1 MKNTQKGFTL
11 IELLVVIAIIGI
23 LSSIVIA
30 SLNSART
37 KGAVSAAKSG
47 AAQLRTQS
55 EVYYDGLGL
64 GAGYSTSTTG
74 CFVSIPNAAATAAT
88 GTAAAL
94 GATGCMFAD
103 TTVISQMRQMSAN
116 TASYVIGNVSTDGQK
131 WAVSTVLKGSGNVNY
146 CVDNSGNTK
155 EQSTATVSQTTGV
168 CS

>member
-55 EVYYDGLGL
+55 EVYYDGLGAGTGYATSSTCAISANGTTASGTATTL
-64 GAGYSTSTTG
+64 GPTG
-74 CFVSIPNAAATAAT
+74 CLF
-88 GTAAAL
+88 G
-94 GATGCMFAD
+94 D
-103 TTVISQMRQMSAN
+103 TTVQSQMKQMGAN
-116 TASYVIGNVSTDGQK
+116 TATVVIGNVSADFQK
-131 WAVSTVLKGSGNVNY
+131 WAVSTTLKGSGNIYY

-155 EQSTATVSQTTGV
+155 EQAASAGAVATAGI
-168 CS
+168 CA

>member
-55 EVYYDGLGL
+55 EVYYDGAGAGTGYATAAATCTISQPISGAAPTL
-64 GAGYSTSTTG
+64 GAGVASTTCLFG
-74 CFVSIPNAAATAAT
+74 DSTVQSQIKQIATNANAA
-88 GTAAAL
+88 
-94 GATGCMFAD
+94 
-103 TTVISQMRQMSAN
+103 
-116 TASYVIGNVSTDGQK
+116 VIGNVSADYQK
-131 WAVSTVLKGSGNVNY
+131 WAVSTTLKNGSQY
-146 CVDNSGNTK
+146 CIDNSGNTK
-155 EQSTATVSQTTGV
+155 EQTTTAAGSGV

>member
-55 EVYYDGLGL
+55 EVYYDGAGAGTGYATVATCTISQPTSGAAPTL
-64 GAGYSTSTTG
+64 GAGVASTTCLFG
-74 CFVSIPNAAATAAT
+74 DSTVQSQIKQIAANANAA
-88 GTAAAL
+88 
-94 GATGCMFAD
+94 
-103 TTVISQMRQMSAN
+103 V
-116 TASYVIGNVSTDGQK
+116 VGNVSTDYQK
-131 WAVSTVLKGSGNVNY
+131 WAVSTTLKNASFY

-155 EQSTATVSQTTGV
+155 EQSASAGAVATAGV